1 MANPLCSNAFL
12 LSTLLIGVVFVM
24 LKVEEKVTKKLREKS
39 EYIKICAASFIAIF
53 LAIKFY
59 KCPVEPEMDVL
70 SGNPGF

>member
-1 MANPLCSNAFL
+1 MGNPLCSNAFL
-12 LSTLLIGVVFVM
+12 LSALLMGVVFVM
-24 LKVEEKVTKKLREKS
+24 LKVEERVTKKPRENT

-59 KCPVEPEMDVL
+59 KCPAEPEMDVM